1 MTMMSLMKNM
11 KTTTMVSE
19 WQQLQDKLKE
29 RFGSEMDH
37 DAILFMI
44 GLQELDKPYKAY
56 KKDEKLEVMHIG
68 VCTVLAP
75 YGFYEYKGRDDEDWP
90 HWELKEKIPFLD
102 AKSQSKLM
110 NDALIDYFKRI
121 DFFGE

>member
-1 MTMMSLMKNM
+1 M
-11 KTTTMVSE
+11 MVSE
-19 WQQLQDKLKE
+19 WQQLQNKLKE

-44 GLQELDKPYKAY
+44 GLQELDKPYRKY

-75 YGFYEYKGRDDEDWP
+75 YGFYEYKGRDDDGWP
-90 HWELKEKIPFLD
+90 HWELIESIPALD
-102 AKSQSKLM
+102 PKQQNKLM
-110 NDALIDYFKRI
+110 TDALVDYFKSTG
-121 DFFGE
+121 FLEE

>member
-1 MTMMSLMKNM
+1 MSLTMNM

-44 GLQELDKPYKAY
+44 GLQELDKPHKTY
-56 KKDEKLEVMHIG
+56 KKDEKLEIMHIG

-75 YGFYEYKGRDDEDWP
+75 FGFYEYKGRDDEDWP
-90 HWELKEKIPFLD
+90 HFELKEALPFLD
-102 AKSQSKLM
+102 AKQQNRLM
-110 NDALIDYFKRI
+110 NDALIDYFKKTGFLE
-121 DFFGE
+121 D

>member
-1 MTMMSLMKNM
+1 MNITMILSD
-11 KTTTMVSE
+11 
-19 WQQLQDKLKE
+19 WQLLQNKLKE

-44 GLQELDKPYKAY
+44 GLQELDKPYKNY

-75 YGFYEYKGRDDEDWP
+75 YGFYEYKGRDDDDWP
-90 HWELKEKIPFLD
+90 HWELKENLPYLD
-102 AKSQSKLM
+102 AKQQNRLM
-110 NDALIDYFKRI
+110 NDALIEYFKKI
-121 DFFGE
+121 NFFED

>member
-19 WQQLQDKLKE
+19 WQQLQNKLKE

-44 GLQELDKPYKAY
+44 GLQELDKPHRTY
-56 KKDEKLEVMHIG
+56 KKDEKLEIMHIG
-68 VCTVLAP
+68 VCTVLEP
-75 YGFYEYKGRDDEDWP
+75 YEFYEYKGRDDDDWP

-110 NDALIDYFKRI
+110 NEALIDYFKKI
-121 DFFGE
+121 DFFEE

>member
-1 MTMMSLMKNM
+1 MKKMSM
-11 KTTTMVSE
+11 TTTLSD
-19 WQQLQDKLKE
+19 WQILQNKLKE

-44 GLQELDKPYKAY
+44 GLQELDKPYKNY

-75 YGFYEYKGRDDEDWP
+75 YGFYEYKGRDDDDWP
-90 HWELKEKIPFLD
+90 HWELKENLPYLD
-102 AKSQSKLM
+102 AKQQNRLM
-110 NDALIDYFKRI
+110 NDALIDYFKKAGFLDDQSI
-121 DFFGE
+121 

>member
-1 MTMMSLMKNM
+1 M
-11 KTTTMVSE
+11 KTTTMLSE
-19 WQQLQDKLKE
+19 WQQLQNKLKE

-44 GLQELDKPYKAY
+44 GLQELDKPYKSY

-75 YGFYEYKGRDDEDWP
+75 YGFYEYKGRDDDDWP

>member
-1 MTMMSLMKNM
+1 MSLTKNM

-19 WQQLQDKLKE
+19 WQQLQNKLKE
-29 RFGSEMDH
+29 RFGTEMDH

-44 GLQELDKPYKAY
+44 GLQELDKPHRTY
-56 KKDEKLEVMHIG
+56 KKDEKLEIMHIG
-68 VCTVLAP
+68 VCTVLQP
-75 YGFYEYKGRDDEDWP
+75 YGFYEYKGRDDDDWP

-110 NDALIDYFKRI
+110 NDALIEYFKKI
-121 DFFGE
+121 DFFGN

>member
-1 MTMMSLMKNM
+1 MTKII
-11 KTTTMVSE
+11 SE
-19 WQQLQDKLKE
+19 WQLLQNKLKE

-37 DAILFMI
+37 DAILFLI
-44 GLQELDKPYKAY
+44 GLQELDKPYRKY
-56 KKDEKLEVMHIG
+56 KKDEKLEVIHIG

-90 HWELKEKIPFLD
+90 HWELKEKIPHLD

-110 NDALIDYFKRI
+110 NDALIDYFKNNG
-121 DFFGE
+121 FFDE